1 MTKIFRNIRQKLIAE
16 NQSIIKNTNYFKY
29 AIGEILLLVI
39 GILIALQVNNWNSN
53 RKQKERFNGLLEQIY
68 NSVYLDLQWQLAN
81 QQDVLTQVHY
91 LDTLIENSSRL
102 DPKKLPVLLYYVSL
116 EPTKNI
122 TQTRSLLQY
131 LDFNSE
137 DKKQYELTKQLVA
150 YGGDFIDQENAN
162 QFSNSKTIVSILQKN
177 NIPQPYL
184 IFGFASYHNFGNVDL
199 TFFSEEE
206 INRVKQII
214 GDPEMV
220 SVLKTLRSRKEYN
233 LFLIQNKIWEN
244 KNYLSMI
251 KSSSP
256 SINLTFND
264 IGIVGT
270 CMETGWDK
278 TVFMHRSETEKNK
291 WEITVQ
297 LNDGYLKFRNS
308 NSWVYNWGGKTF
320 PKGNTSFYGEDI
332 TVNKGTYHITLD
344 LDNNTYQFDKVNK

>member
-1 MTKIFRNIRQKLIAE
+1 MARFFRNLRQKFAVE
-16 NQSIIKNTNYFKY
+16 NNVAKYLRY
-29 AIGEILLLVI
+29 AIGEILVVII
-39 GILIALQVNNWNSN
+39 GILFALQVNNWNSN

-81 QQDVLTQVHY
+81 QQDVLTQVQY
-91 LDTLIENSSRL
+91 LDTLIENPSML
-102 DPKKLPVLLYYVSL
+102 DPKKLLSLLYYVSL

-137 DKKQYELTKQLVA
+137 DKKQYELTRQLVA

-162 QFSNSKTIVSILQKN
+162 QFSNSKTIVSILQEN

-184 IFGFASYHNFGNVDL
+184 IFGFASYHNFSNIDT
-199 TFFSEEE
+199 TFFSEQE
-206 INRVKQII
+206 IERAQQII
-214 GDPEMV
+214 SKPIMV
-220 SVLKTLRSRKEYN
+220 SALKTLRSSKGHN

-244 KNYLSMI
+244 NNYLSMI

-264 IGIVGT
+264 IGIVGNAL
-270 CMETGWDK
+270 ETGWDK
-278 TVFMHRSETEKNK
+278 TVFMNRSVSEMNK
-291 WEITVQ
+291 WEIPVQ

-308 NSWVYNWGGKTF
+308 NSWAYNWGGKTF
-320 PKGNTSFYGEDI
+320 PKGNTSFCGEDI
-332 TVNKGTYHITLD
+332 IVKKGTYHITLD
-344 LDNNTYQFDKVNK
+344 LDNNTYQFDKAGE